1 MSLPPPLSL
10 GFVLTS
16 SRCTLRRAAG
26 PPVASG
32 RGRWA
37 WCSGNSLRLEKK
49 RRILNGLRRHTLV
62 VLCCSDGVLPALR
75 SNCTSIAATTEQS
88 FCAFSCLYS
97 LAPHKIRVSADGLFG
112 GSPPK
117 KSHPQNTPPKKE
129 NKGNRQKKRINPNN
143 VSTFNPKFQPNS
155 TPIMFQ
161 PQISAQFN
169 PKRFHPQISTQFKPN
184 FFSTQFRP
192 QIIQQWTS
200 NHRHTM
206 KDEW

>member
-16 SRCTLRRAAG
+16 SRCTLGRSAG
-26 PPVASG
+26 PPAASG
-32 RGRWA
+32 RRRWA

-75 SNCTSIAATTEQS
+75 SNCTSITTTTEQS

-117 KSHPQNTPPKKE
+117 KFHPQKK
-129 NKGNRQKKRINPNN
+129 NRKIKRI
-143 VSTFNPKFQPNS
+143 NPKFQPNS
-155 TPIMFQ
+155 TQKSFTPKFQ
-161 PQISAQFN
+161 PNSSLIFFQ
-169 PKRFHPQISTQFKPN
+169 PN
-184 FFSTQFRP
+184 FDP
-192 QIIQQWTS
+192 
-200 NHRHTM
+200 
-206 KDEW
+206 K

>member
-16 SRCTLRRAAG
+16 SRCTLGRAAG
-26 PPVASG
+26 PPAASG
-32 RGRWA
+32 RRRWA

-75 SNCTSIAATTEQS
+75 STCTSIAATTEQS

-112 GSPPK
+112 GSTPK
-117 KSHPQNTPPKKE
+117 KFHPQNTPQKRKQRKQKSKK
-129 NKGNRQKKRINPNN
+129 N
-143 VSTFNPKFQPNS
+143 
-155 TPIMFQ
+155 Q

-169 PKRFHPQISTQFKPN
+169 PKKFHPQNSTPN
-184 FFSTQFRP
+184 
-192 QIIQQWTS
+192 
-200 NHRHTM
+200 
-206 KDEW
+206 